1 MGVFESLRFRY
12 QPMTTSRL
20 LGLNLRR
27 LILLL
32 SVLSALTMMANSI
45 YAGYRVQRQQL
56 IDATLQSNEAYATKL
71 ATSSEAFFD
80 SAHQQLA
87 YSAAIAATNFADQN
101 HLLTEVK
108 RLQLQTDSFNSV
120 SLVGAEGHL
129 LAIWPTVPGLAGLRL
144 NTPHVSALN
153 ESKRAAI
160 SKPFT
165 SATGNLV
172 IYISH
177 PIVAANGRYLG
188 YVGGTIYLR
197 QKNILQR
204 LLGTHYY
211 QDGSYLYAVD
221 QDRKLLYHPDPARV
235 GEVVHGNAIIEAVI
249 RGKSGHGSVVNS
261 KGVEMLTGYAYSPS
275 TGWGIVAQRP
285 IEATLRPL
293 TDLTVGVMLKAALP
307 AVLVLLIVL
316 LLAHQISRPLRELA
330 NEARRMDTAGTSENI
345 SRIRAWYVEAAQ
357 LKRALLLGMGLLH
370 NRIGKLNVD
379 AQTDP
384 MTGLHNRR
392 GLESVL
398 DAWRATT
405 QPFAV
410 ISLDIDHF
418 KTVNDTYGHA
428 TGDVVLQTMAQL
440 MRSCCRDID
449 VVCRSGGEEF
459 LILLPGTDMERACQ
473 VAERLRVLI
482 EQTVIPCIQRPI
494 TASLGIAHWPTHA
507 TDIDDVIRLADAAL
521 YQAKNEGRNRVCT
534 AAIVT

>member
-1 MGVFESLRFRY
+1 MSI
-12 QPMTTSRL
+12 SRL

-80 SAHQQLA
+80 SANQQLS
-87 YSAAIAATNFADQN
+87 YSAAIAASNFADQG
-101 HLLTEVK
+101 HLLSEVK
-108 RLQLQTDSFNSV
+108 RLQLQTNSFNSV
-120 SLVGAEGHL
+120 SVVDAGGHL
-129 LAIWPTVPGLAGLRL
+129 EAIWPPMPALTGQRL
-144 NTPHVSALN
+144 NIPNVNALN
-153 ESKRAAI
+153 ETKMPAI
-160 SKPFT
+160 SKPFI
-165 SATGNLV
+165 SAAGHLV
-172 IYISH
+172 IFISH
-177 PIVAANGRYLG
+177 PVVAVDGRYLG
-188 YVGGTIYLR
+188 YMGGTIHLR

-211 QDGSYLYAVD
+211 HDGSYLYAVD
-221 QDRKLLYHPDPARV
+221 QDRRLLYHPDPARV

-249 RGKSGHGSVVNS
+249 RGESGQGSVINS
-261 KGVEMLTGYAYSPS
+261 QGIEMLTGYAYSPS

-293 TDLTVGVMLKAALP
+293 TELTVGVVLKAAVP
-307 AVLVLLIVL
+307 AVLLLLIVL

-330 NEARRMDTAGTSENI
+330 NEARRMDTAGTSEQIN
-345 SRIRAWYVEAAQ
+345 RIRAWYVEAAQ

-370 NRIGKLNVD
+370 NQIGKLHLD

-392 GLESVL
+392 GMAAVL
-398 DAWRATT
+398 NVWHATQ

-418 KTVNDTYGHA
+418 KSVNDTYGHA
-428 TGDVVLQTMAQL
+428 TGDVVIQTMAQL

-459 LILLPGTDMERACQ
+459 LILLPGTDMEAAEQ
-473 VAERLRVLI
+473 VAERLRTLV

-494 TASLGIAHWPTHA
+494 TASIGIAHWPTHA
-507 TDIDDVIRLADAAL
+507 SDTDEVIRQADAAL
-521 YQAKNEGRNRVCT
+521 YQAKNDGRNRIRV
-534 AAIVT
+534 AAIPA